1 MKPILTSPVRRQ
13 RGATLL
19 VGMIMLVVL
28 TLLVVFAIRS
38 SNTGLQVAGNMQ
50 AQVESTGA
58 TQKAIETLIEEIK
71 LDTTT
76 DLLSPTVSPKT
87 ISVTVGDKTFPVAIA
102 ALVCEFDKDI
112 TNKELNRALAADKP
126 CFAAE
131 DDGSDIQIDASGGSS
146 DKLSECRQQ
155 RWKIEAT
162 VADVDTGANVT
173 LVQGIATRVGKVA
186 AICP

>member
-1 MKPILTSPVRRQ
+1 MKTSARTNLRRQ

-58 TQKAIETLIEEIK
+58 AQKAIETLIEEIK
-71 LDTTT
+71 LDSTT
-76 DLLSPTVSPKT
+76 DLASPTVSPKT
-87 ISVTVGDKTFPVAIA
+87 ISVTVGDKTFPVTIA

-112 TNKELNRALAADKP
+112 LNKDLSRAIAADKP

-131 DDGSDIQIDASGGSS
+131 DDGSDTQIGADGGAS

-162 VADVDTGANVT
+162 VADADTGANVT